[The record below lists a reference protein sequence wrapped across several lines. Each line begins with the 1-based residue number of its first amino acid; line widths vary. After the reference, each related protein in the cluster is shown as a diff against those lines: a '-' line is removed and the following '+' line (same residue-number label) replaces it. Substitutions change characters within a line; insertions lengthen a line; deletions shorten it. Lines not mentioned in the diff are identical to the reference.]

1 MINYN
6 LLAKSI
12 EAVCEDIPHVISNL
26 ANISAILWENLDR
39 LNWAGFYILEE
50 GLLVLGPF
58 QGKAACVE
66 IEIGKGVCGSAV
78 FQDKTLV
85 VDDVHNFDGHIAC
98 DCASNSEIV
107 IPIHKD
113 GKVWG
118 VLDIDSP
125 EFSRFTSEDKEGLE
139 TIVKVI
145 ESVLWKR

>member
-6 LLAKSI
+6 LLAKTI

-39 LNWAGFYILEE
+39 LNWVGFYILKDN
-50 GLLVLGPF
+50 LLVLGPF

-66 IEIGKGVCGSAV
+66 IEIGKGVCGSALN
-78 FQDKTLV
+78 QDKTLV

-139 TIVKVI
+139 NIVKVI
-145 ESVLWKR
+145 ENVLWKR